1 MIRETFEEVAAQL
14 NCKYD
19 YSETR
24 SVSLVLRN
32 IPTTYHRIALEYK
45 TVNIELLFEFGS
57 QNHGWVKSS
66 ITTDKNLAGFTV
78 ETRSQIQRL
87 FSKDK
92 KPFIVKSD
100 DPILESFILN
110 ALEESKYNEIAL
122 KTTFEPKI
130 SGTKES
136 KQFMVKTNFYIGFAD
151 NEKAIIPSIN
161 LHKIIIDKILR

>member
-1 MIRETFEEVAAQL
+1 MIRETFEEIAAQL

-32 IPTTYHRIALEYK
+32 IPTTYHRITLEYK

-87 FSKDK
+87 FSNDK

-110 ALEESKYNEIAL
+110 ALEESSYNEIAL

-136 KQFMVKTNFYIGFAD
+136 KQFMVKTDFYIGFAD

-161 LHKIIIDKILR
+161 LHKRIIDKILR